1 MTDDIRNRT
10 CLYLYGELSAPDET
24 QFEEDL
30 ATSSKLRA
38 AVEEERRLIETLQAR
53 TSIEFSAVDV
63 NAFRADLMQTIRQ
76 EAAAAEKRS
85 WISRLSDFFDMSV
98 PSFAW
103 QAGLAVVL
111 ITAGFWGGRTTQLL
125 RTAPDTSIVAEQ
137 QIPFGGSPLDPY
149 EDIPDVRSITTGP
162 GGSGIEIVVEERRTI
177 RGNPSDPQIQALLIA
192 MSRSSNAGM
201 RLDTIDLL
209 RQRTDDARVRSV
221 LLEAMLQDEN
231 DGIRL
236 AALDSLAPY
245 KDEVEVRQAL
255 MTSLRG
261 DSNPG
266 MRVSAIELLT
276 ANPNRELVD
285 VLQDV
290 VRYDPNNYVRLRSE
304 QTLEA
309 LNASIGMY

>member
-10 CLYLYGELSAPDET
+10 SLYLYGELSAQDET
-24 QFEEDL
+24 QFEEEL
-30 ATSSKLRA
+30 ATSSELRA
-38 AVEEERRLIETLQAR
+38 AVEEERCLIETLQAR
-53 TSIEFSAVDV
+53 TSIEFSPVEV
-63 NAFRADLMQTIRQ
+63 NAFRANLMQTIRQ
-76 EAAAAEKRS
+76 EVAAAEKRS
-85 WISRLSDFFDMSV
+85 WISRLSGSFDMSV

-125 RTAPDTSIVAEQ
+125 RTAPDTPIVAEQ
-137 QIPFGGSPLDPY
+137 RAPFDGSSSARY
-149 EDIPDVRSITTGP
+149 ENIPDVRSITTGP

-177 RGNPSDPQIQALLIA
+177 RGNPNDPQIQALLIA

-209 RQRTDDARVRSV
+209 GQRTDDAQVRSV

-245 KDEVEVRQAL
+245 IDEVEVRQAL
-255 MTSLRG
+255 MTSLRS

-290 VRYDPNNYVRLRSE
+290 VRHDSNNYVRLRSE

>member
-10 CLYLYGELSAPDET
+10 SLYLYGELSAQDET
-24 QFEEDL
+24 QFEEEL

-53 TSIEFSAVDV
+53 TSIEFSAMEV

-85 WISRLSDFFDMSV
+85 WVSRLSNFFDLRV

-103 QAGLAVVL
+103 QACLTVVL
-111 ITAGFWGGRTTQLL
+111 ITVGFWGGRTTQLL
-125 RTAPDTSIVAEQ
+125 RTAPDTPIVAEQ
-137 QIPFGGSPLDPY
+137 RIPFGDSPLDPY

-177 RGNPSDPQIQALLIA
+177 RGNPNDPQIQALLIA

-209 RQRTDDARVRSV
+209 RQRTDDAKVRRA

-255 MTSLRG
+255 MTSLRR

-276 ANPNRELVD
+276 TNPNRELVE

-290 VRYDPNNYVRLRSE
+290 VRYDSNNYVRLRSE